1 VTLPVSVILTQGKL
15 ETVIAVMLA
24 FMASTLPGALG
35 IISSP
40 NSARGM
46 ASRAKHMA
54 RACRPLQRFL
64 PAALLW
70 VRSASLRFAIV
81 M

>member
-35 IISSP
+35 MTSMP
-40 NSARGM
+40 LSAKGM
-46 ASRAKHMA
+46 ASGAKHTA
-54 RACRPLQRFL
+54 RACRPPQRFL

-70 VRSASLRFAIV
+70 TRSASLRFAIV

>member
-1 VTLPVSVILTQGKL
+1 VTLPVSIILPQGKL

-35 IISSP
+35 VISTLL
-40 NSARGM
+40 SAKGM
-46 ASRAKHMA
+46 ASRAKHTA
-54 RACRPLQRFL
+54 QACRRLRRFL
-64 PAALLW
+64 PGALLW
-70 VRSASLRFAIV
+70 LRSTSLRFAIV